1 MNNILQKLKSMF
13 KFGYVSNIEDDAGD
27 LPVAQYTYHGQAK
40 DIVTIYPYGFC
51 ANAPADNLA
60 VVVNMGTTD
69 QKIVFTASGKDR
81 FKNLKG
87 GEVVVGNFVT
97 GDFVKF
103 NAEQK
108 IEVVSSGSVDI
119 TAPAINVN
127 GGTTIT
133 GDVTVSGG
141 LTVSG
146 DITGGS
152 VTGGTVSTTGGI
164 DLDTHTH
171 FVPSAPGSSNPPQ

>member
-1 MNNILQKLKSMF
+1 MSVLNKIRSLF
-13 KFGYVSNIEDDAGD
+13 KFGYVSNIGGD
-27 LPVAQYTYHGQAK
+27 EGNLPESQFIYHGQAK
-40 DIVTIYPYGFC
+40 DIVTIYPYGFS
-51 ANAPADNLA
+51 ANAPSKNMA
-60 VVVNMGTTD
+60 VIVNMGTTD
-69 QKIVFTASGKDR
+69 QKIAFTASGLDR

-103 NAEQK
+103 NSEQK
-108 IEVVSSGSVDI
+108 IEVVSGGSVDI

-127 GGTTIT
+127 GGTAIT

-171 FVPSAPGSSNPPQ
+171 FVSSAPGNSNPPQ

>member
-1 MNNILQKLKSMF
+1 MSVLNKIRAML
-13 KFGYVSNIEDDAGD
+13 KFGYVSNIGDDSKD
-27 LPVAQYTYHGQAK
+27 LPLCQYTYHEQSK

-51 ANAPADNLA
+51 ANAPAGNLA

-69 QKIVFTASGKDR
+69 EKIAFTASGKDR

-119 TAPAINVN
+119 TASAINVN

>member
-1 MNNILQKLKSMF
+1 MSVLNKIRAML
-13 KFGYVSNIEDDAGD
+13 KFGYVSNIGDDSRD
-27 LPVAQYTYHGQAK
+27 LPISQCTYHEQSK

-69 QKIVFTASGKDR
+69 QKIAFPASGKDR

-103 NAEQK
+103 NAEKK
-108 IEVVSSGSVDI
+108 IEVVSKNSVDI
-119 TAPAINVN
+119 KAPDINLN
-127 GGTTIT
+127 GRTTIK

-141 LTVSG
+141 LSVSD

>member
-1 MNNILQKLKSMF
+1 MNSLLQKLKSLF
-13 KFGYVSNIEDDAGD
+13 RFGYISNVESDSGE
-27 LPVAQYTYHGQAK
+27 LPISQYTYHGQSK
-40 DIVTIYPYGFC
+40 DIVTVYPYGFC
-51 ANAPADNLA
+51 ANAPVNNLA
-60 VVVNMGTTD
+60 VVVNMGITD
-69 QKIVFTASGKDR
+69 QKIAFTASGKDR
-81 FKNLKG
+81 FRDLKG
-87 GEVVVGNFVT
+87 GEVVVGNFTT

-108 IEVVSSGSVDI
+108 IEVVSNGSVDI

-127 GGTTIT
+127 GGTVIT
-133 GDVTVSGG
+133 GDVSVSGG

-152 VTGGTVSTTGGI
+152 VTGGTVATTGGI

>member
-1 MNNILQKLKSMF
+1 MSVLNKIRAMF
-13 KFGYVSNIEDDAGD
+13 KFGYVSNIGDDSED
-27 LPVAQYTYHGQAK
+27 LPKSQYTYHEQSK

-60 VVVNMGTTD
+60 VVANMGTTD
-69 QKIVFTASGKDR
+69 QKIAFTASGKDR

-127 GGTTIT
+127 GGTTIA
-133 GDVTVSGG
+133 GDVTVFGG

>member
-13 KFGYVSNIEDDAGD
+13 KFGYVSNIKDDTGD
-27 LPVAQYTYHGQAK
+27 LPVAQYTYHGQSK

-69 QKIVFTASGKDR
+69 QKIAFTASGKDR

-103 NAEQK
+103 NSEQK
-108 IEVVSSGSVDI
+108 IEVVSGGSVDI

-127 GGTTIT
+127 GGTVIT

-171 FVPSAPGSSNPPQ
+171 FVSSAPGNSNPPQ

>member
-1 MNNILQKLKSMF
+1 MNNILRKLKSMF

-69 QKIVFTASGKDR
+69 QKIAFTASGKDR

-103 NAEQK
+103 NSEQK
-108 IEVVSSGSVDI
+108 IEVVSGGSVDI
-119 TAPAINVN
+119 TAPEINVN
-127 GGTTIT
+127 GGTAIT

-171 FVPSAPGSSNPPQ
+171 FVSSAPGNSNPPQ

>member
-1 MNNILQKLKSMF
+1 MNNVLQKIKAFF
-13 KFGYVSNIEDDAGD
+13 KFGYVSNIGDDARD
-27 LPVAQYTYHGQAK
+27 LPISQYTYHGEPK

-51 ANAPADNLA
+51 ANAPA
-60 VVVNMGTTD
+60 
-69 QKIVFTASGKDR
+69 KIAFTASGKDR

-146 DITGGS
+146 AITGGS
-152 VTGGTVSTTGGI
+152 VSGGSVSTTGGI

>member
-1 MNNILQKLKSMF
+1 MNNILQRLKSMF

-103 NAEQK
+103 NAEKK
-108 IEVVSSGSVDI
+108 IEVVSKNSVDI
-119 TAPAINVN
+119 TAPDINLN
-127 GGTTIT
+127 GRTTIK
-133 GDVTVSGG
+133 GDVTLFGG
-141 LTVSG
+141 LSVSD
-146 DITGGS
+146 DI
-152 VTGGTVSTTGGI
+152 TGGTVSTTGGI

>member
-1 MNNILQKLKSMF
+1 MF

-103 NAEQK
+103 NSEKK
-108 IEVVSSGSVDI
+108 IEVVSGGSVDI

-127 GGTTIT
+127 GGAAIT

-171 FVPSAPGSSNPPQ
+171 FVSSAPGNSNPPQ